1 MREDKMSKKTLRDH
15 LVGFYGAKSLAPEA
29 EARLRRLAEVD
40 LVPVQAIS
48 SMPVANHRPRIW
60 YGLAACA
67 AIVILGL
74 GYQLNQAG
82 NSPGPM
88 VASSQSGGL
97 EGASKSPLIDASLQP
112 TLVAVKLHADWCAR
126 SPTVAPIFAQLTEK
140 YKNQPVLF
148 VTLDVTDDTRRRQAR
163 YLASTLG
170 IEAVFN
176 KPYETGMLKLIDRQR
191 GEVLA
196 IVTDSEQVPLLE
208 GALAQALP
216 RRR

>member
-1 MREDKMSKKTLRDH
+1 MSKKTLRDH
-15 LVGFYGAKSLAPEA
+15 LVGFYSDRSVAPEA
-29 EARLRRLAEVD
+29 ATRLRRLAEVD
-40 LVPVQAIS
+40 LGAVQSIS
-48 SMPVANHRPRIW
+48 AGSVAHGRSKIW

-74 GYQLNQAG
+74 GYRLYQAG

-97 EGASKSPLIDASLQP
+97 EGTSKSPLIDASLQP

-126 SPTVAPIFAQLTEK
+126 CPTVAPIFAQLTEK
-140 YKNQPVLF
+140 YENQPVLF
-148 VTLDVTDDTRRRQAR
+148 ITLDVTDDTSRRQAR

-170 IEAVFN
+170 IEEVFN
-176 KPYETGMLKLIDRQR
+176 KPYETGMLKLIDRQS

-196 IVTDSEQVPLLE
+196 VVTDTEQVPLME